1 MFVACLPCSHL
12 VYAEATWTQGQE
24 DYWLGAHVRAL
35 TAIGGC
41 PEKLVPDNLRSGV
54 TDASY
59 YDPVLNRAYQQLAQH
74 YGIAV
79 VPARVR
85 RPRDKSSVEGA
96 VKYAERWVLAPL
108 RHRRFLSLAEANAA
122 IAELV
127 EAWNNRPFSP
137 PREGSRRALFEAIE
151 RPALK
156 PLLTEPFVIGQCEL
170 VVEELEPVH
179 VSKHLG
185 ETLDLDVVEFWLA
198 WQPPPPAV
206 I

>member
-1 MFVACLPCSHL
+1 QVFVACLPCSHL

-24 DYWLGAHVRAL
+24 DWLGSHVRAL
-35 TAIGGC
+35 AAIGGC

-96 VKYAERWVLAPL
+96 VKHEACGALGTGTVAPPSVPVAG
-108 RHRRFLSLAEANAA
+108 RGQRRDHRTGGGVEQPPVQPAAGGQPPRAVRGDRAPGLEA
-122 IAELV
+122 IA
-127 EAWNNRPFSP
+127 
-137 PREGSRRALFEAIE
+137 RRAVCHRPVAGRPGE
-151 RPALK
+151 R
-156 PLLTEPFVIGQCEL
+156 
-170 VVEELEPVH
+170 
-179 VSKHLG
+179 
-185 ETLDLDVVEFWLA
+185 
-198 WQPPPPAV
+198 
-206 I
+206 